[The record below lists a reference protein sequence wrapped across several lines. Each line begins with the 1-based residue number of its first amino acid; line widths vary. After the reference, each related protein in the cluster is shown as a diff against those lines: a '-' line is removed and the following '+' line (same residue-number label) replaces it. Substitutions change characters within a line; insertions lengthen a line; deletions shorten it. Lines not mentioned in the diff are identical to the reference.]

1 MLQVEIG
8 LNFLVGFWNDDGEY
22 IDSPAAVAQH
32 YAGSIFRFW
41 FDITTSVPFSFIDY
55 QVAMVSHCT
64 SPLANNVPANVPQVN
79 LTATHL

>member
-55 QVAMVSHCT
+55 QVAMVSPRPPTPT
-64 SPLANNVPANVPQVN
+64 SPLATSISVDAPQWN
-79 LTATHL
+79 